1 MATQQERR
9 EATRRALLDATLQA
23 LVERG
28 VAGTTTTA
36 VCQLAGV
43 SQGALFKH
51 FDTKAELLAAAA
63 EDLFAGLID
72 LFRDQLPLL
81 AGAQDRAAASVD
93 VLWRVFGDPKID
105 VAFEL
110 YNASRTDRDL
120 AARLAPVAAVH
131 GENLHGLARELFPD
145 AAARPEFDATVSLVV
160 QAMQGASL
168 GSLPAGDREEHAE
181 LLVLLTDIVRK
192 LVA

>member
-1 MATQQERR
+1 MATQQARR
-9 EATRRALLDATLQA
+9 EATRRALLDATLRA

-36 VCQLAGV
+36 ICQLAGV

-63 EDLFAGLID
+63 EDLFAGLIG
-72 LFRDQLPLL
+72 LFRDELPLL
-81 AGAQDRAAASVD
+81 AGVQDRAAAAVD
-93 VLWRVFGDPKID
+93 VLWRVFGDPQID

-131 GENLHGLARELFPD
+131 GENLYGLARELFPD

-168 GSLPAGDREEHAE
+168 GSLPAGNREEHAE
-181 LLVLLTDIVRK
+181 LLALLTDIVRK
-192 LVA
+192 VVA

>member
-1 MATQQERR
+1 MATQRERR

-28 VAGTTTTA
+28 VAGTTTPA
-36 VCQLAGV
+36 VCQLAGI

-72 LFRDQLPLL
+72 LFRAELPLL
-81 AGAQDRAAASVD
+81 AGTQDRAAASVD

-168 GSLPAGDREEHAE
+168 GSLPAGNREEHAE
-181 LLVLLTDIVRK
+181 LLALLTDIVRK